1 MTDAAT
7 LDDLLACP
15 RCDRTPLERTDRGF
29 HCPGCKTDF
38 PQVSDIPWL
47 FAEPDAAL
55 GEWRRRLQ
63 FAVQQLR
70 HEEDQVARSRKQKD
84 LLAST
89 KQRLDLLQTANGE
102 HRKALTALLAPLD
115 IGAMQETHAS
125 HLAMRTRLPIDQG
138 LNTYYHNVHRDWVWG
153 DAENEAS
160 IQQLEAVLGDTPTG
174 DCLILGAGAGRL
186 AYDLHRRDGAAR
198 TVVVDFNPMLLIVA
212 QAMYRGDSLELY
224 EFPIAPNSLEN
235 IAVRQTLR
243 APEAAAEGLHLILA
257 DVLRAPFAKASF
269 DTVITPWLV
278 DILSED
284 LRVFSKRINRLLKDD
299 GRWVSFGSLAFEH
312 PDRARRYSPDEVAEV
327 AAEAGFDTPVMREDT
342 IPYMCSPLS
351 RHGRQE
357 QTVTFRAD
365 KQKKVKAP
373 ARHKALPDW
382 IVVGKEPVPIL
393 PAFQTQAMSTRIYAF
408 IMSLIDGKRSIEDM
422 AKLLEQ
428 QRLMPK
434 QEAVPAIQSFLTR
447 MYDDSQRN
455 PNL

>member
-7 LDDLLACP
+7 IDDLTACP
-15 RCDRTPLERTDRGF
+15 RCDRAPLEQTDKGMR
-29 HCPGCKTDF
+29 CPGCKTDF
-38 PQVSDIPWL
+38 PRVSDIPWL

-63 FAVQQLR
+63 FAVQQLS
-70 HEEDQVARSRKQKD
+70 HEEDHVARSLKQKE
-84 LLAST
+84 LLDST
-89 KQRLDLLQTANGE
+89 RRRLELLQAANAE

-115 IGAMQETHAS
+115 ISAMEETHAS
-125 HLAMRTRLPIDQG
+125 HLAMRTRLPSDQG

-153 DAENEAS
+153 DAENAAS
-160 IQQLEAVLGDTPTG
+160 IEQIDAVLGDTPTG

-186 AYDLHRRDGAAR
+186 AYDLHRREGAGR

-212 QAMYRGDSLELY
+212 QTMYRGDSLELY
-224 EFPIAPNSLEN
+224 EFPIAPSSLDN
-235 IAVRQTLR
+235 VAVRQTLQ
-243 APEAAAEGLHLILA
+243 APEAAAEGLHLVLA

-269 DTVITPWLV
+269 DTVITPWLI

-284 LRVFSKRINRLLKDD
+284 LRLFAKRINHLLKDD

-312 PDRARRYSPDEVAEV
+312 PDRTRRYSPDEVVEI
-327 AAEAGFDTPVMREDT
+327 AAEAGFETPDIREDT

-351 RHGRQE
+351 RHGRRE

-382 IVVGKEPVPIL
+382 IVVGKDPVPIL

-434 QEAVPAIQSFLTR
+434 EEAVPAIRSFLTR

>member
-1 MTDAAT
+1 MTDAASIN
-7 LDDLLACP
+7 DLFACP
-15 RCDRTPLERTDRGF
+15 RCDRAPLEKTDSGF
-29 HCPGCKTDF
+29 RCPGCKTEF
-38 PQVSDIPWL
+38 PRVSDIPWL

-63 FAVQQLR
+63 FAVQKLS
-70 HEEDQVARSRKQKD
+70 HEEDQVARGLKKKD

-89 KQRLDLLQTANGE
+89 RKRLELLHAANGE

-115 IGAMQETHAS
+115 IGSMEETYPS

-160 IQQLEAVLGDTPTG
+160 VAQIDKVLGDTPTG

-186 AYDLHRRDGAAR
+186 AYDLHRRGGAGR
-198 TVVVDFNPMLLIVA
+198 TIVVDFNPMLLIVA

-224 EFPIAPNSLEN
+224 EFPIAPSSLEN
-235 IAVRQTLR
+235 VAVRQTLQ
-243 APEAAAEGLHLILA
+243 APEAADEGLHLILA
-257 DVLRAPFAKASF
+257 DVLRAPFAKGSF
-269 DTVITPWLV
+269 DTIITPWLI

-284 LRVFSKRINRLLKDD
+284 LRVFAKRINHLLKDN

-312 PDRARRYSPDEVAEV
+312 PERTRRYSPDEVVEI
-327 AAEAGFDTPVMREDT
+327 AAEAGFDEPLMHEET

-357 QTVTFRAD
+357 QTVTLRAD
-365 KQKKVKAP
+365 KQQKVKAP

-382 IVVGKEPVPIL
+382 IVVGKDPVPIL
-393 PAFQTQAMSTRIYAF
+393 PAFQTQTMSTRIYAF
-408 IMSLIDGKRSIEDM
+408 IMSLIDGKRSIDDM

-434 QEAVPAIQSFLTR
+434 EEAVPAIRSFLTR

-455 PNL
+455 PDL